1 MLIILPISDKQGE
14 AELYS
19 DSGNRINLISVV
31 YYVCPCLG
39 QQVRETVEIL
49 FVICFEP
56 FFHFRAV
63 GLCVKVW
70 LFMKADRQP
79 GTGCEC

>member
-14 AELYS
+14 AELYP

-56 FFHFRAV
+56 FFSLSSGGPVCEGVAV
-63 GLCVKVW
+63 Y
-70 LFMKADRQP
+70 
-79 GTGCEC
+79 ES

>member
-1 MLIILPISDKQGE
+1 MLIILDISDKQGE
-14 AELYS
+14 AELYP
-19 DSGNRINLISVV
+19 DSGNRINVISAV

-56 FFHFRAV
+56 FFFFSLSSGGPVCEGVAV
-63 GLCVKVW
+63 Y
-70 LFMKADRQP
+70 
-79 GTGCEC
+79 ES